1 MAQLHEL
8 LSAMRRNENALP
20 FPEVDSIAGA
30 MDALD
35 RAEAFGLI
43 ACIRSRVHL
52 VDLVQLYTRKKLEY
66 QRDVN
71 PAFTDSESISNII
84 AERFPLF
91 ERDSSEFR
99 HQYDILRRRLYDGR
113 NWHMIAL
120 EFGISILYLVPF
132 GGEFNIFNSTYVT
145 VLHINST
152 TLTCY

>member
-1 MAQLHEL
+1 
-8 LSAMRRNENALP
+8 MRRNENALP

-52 VDLVQLYTRKKLEY
+52 VDLVQLYIRKKLEY

-99 HQYDILRRRLYDGR
+99 H
-113 NWHMIAL
+113 
-120 EFGISILYLVPF
+120 
-132 GGEFNIFNSTYVT
+132 
-145 VLHINST
+145 
-152 TLTCY
+152 

>member
-1 MAQLHEL
+1 MAQLQEL
-8 LSAMRRNENALP
+8 LSAMRRNENILP

-43 ACIRSRVHL
+43 ACIRSRLHL
-52 VDLVQLYTRKKLEY
+52 VDLVQLYSRKRLEY
-66 QRDVN
+66 QRDGN
-71 PAFTDSESISNII
+71 RAFTDPETISNIV

-91 ERDSSEFR
+91 ERDSSDFK

-132 GGEFNIFNSTYVT
+132 GGAFNIFNSAYAT
-145 VLHINST
+145 VFHISST